1 MNLRP
6 RKKARHHTS
15 PPSSSA
21 SDPIQI
27 HAPLLQVNE
36 LHNEETP
43 SASGCPTPLK
53 DLEALSRAQN
63 IAKTT
68 VSSSYSS
75 YSNPELSNQLNKN
88 GRQMIVCGTKI
99 NSPMTNSSCSNLL
112 KYAAICLK
120 KNAEKE
126 QNCTLALLGVTGT
139 GQIDPRQ
146 VNQICAI
153 WCAEAA
159 RPFSSLE
166 DESLKRLLHPTVL
179 KNLPNQH
186 AVSQSIHILYTAVPE
201 SFKLELKNK
210 NGAFYL
216 GVDAWQSPN
225 GFDILGIVISW
236 LNEGRGLNQKLESM
250 PLDFIKI
257 SRSHTGKYLEEMVQ
271 LVVKK
276 FGVQNKSCGIV
287 SDNASNNAAM
297 VDKLKKLKW
306 PRNFKGE
313 PHWIRC
319 FAHVLN

>member
-15 PPSSSA
+15 PPPVQQATLFKSM
-21 SDPIQI
+21 
-27 HAPLLQVNE
+27 HRCCNV
-36 LHNEETP
+36 
-43 SASGCPTPLK
+43 LK
-53 DLEALSRAQN
+53 N

-88 GRQMIVCGTKI
+88 GRQMIVW
-99 NSPMTNSSCSNLL
+99 NQNQFSMTNSSCSNLL
-112 KYAAICLK
+112 KHAASCLK

-139 GQIDPRQ
+139 GQIDPCKKPH
-146 VNQICAI
+146 VH
-153 WCAEAA
+153 
-159 RPFSSLE
+159 SSLE

-297 VDKLKKLKW
+297 VDKLKETQMAPFQGRASLD
-306 PRNFKGE
+306 PLLCARTQLT
-313 PHWIRC
+313 HC
-319 FAHVLN
+319 